1 MKAKTFYVCSECGY
15 QSSKWLGRCPEC
27 DAWNTFEEQT
37 TAPEPSGKAARRAAS
52 VNAHSPG
59 RALPLTQLDSDSN
72 LRMSSGMSELD
83 RVLGGGVVRGSAVLL
98 SGEPGIGKSTLLLQI
113 SNSLATERRVLYISG
128 EESPGQIRLRAERLG
143 ADSENLY
150 VLAETSLENA
160 LGQVDAIS
168 PEVIVA
174 DSIQTLWTS
183 DAVSTPGSVTQVR
196 ECAARLIALAK
207 SRGVAVI
214 MVGHVNKEGGIAGPK
229 ILEHMVD
236 AVLCFEGEQ
245 RHAYRVIRATKNRF
259 GSISELGVFE
269 MTGIGLREVQNP
281 SEALMAGRPKNVSG
295 SCAVCIV
302 EGTRPII
309 AEIQS
314 LSSPT
319 VFPSPRR
326 TATGFDYNRLCL
338 LLAVLEKRLGLRF
351 SGSDVYLNVVG
362 GLRIDE
368 PAADL
373 PAALALISSVKDM
386 PLDDGLI
393 AVGEI
398 GLAGEIRAVSM
409 LETRVRE
416 AERLGFTKILVP
428 ARGSEL
434 ERLKSTSITPVPVK
448 SVFEAMEA
456 ALGGAVNA

>member
-1 MKAKTFYVCSECGY
+1 MKVKTFYVCSACGY
-15 QSSKWLGRCPEC
+15 QSARWLGRCPEC
-27 DAWNTFEEQT
+27 DAWNTFKEEK
-37 TAPEPSGKAARRAAS
+37 TAPEPGVKAVRRAAS
-52 VNAHSPG
+52 AASGSSN
-59 RALPLTQLDSDSN
+59 RALPLSELSSDSN
-72 LRMSSGMSELD
+72 LRMLSGMGELD
-83 RVLGGGVVRGSAVLL
+83 RVLGGGLVRGSAVLL

-113 SNSLATERRVLYISG
+113 SNMLASERRVLYVSG

-143 ADSENLY
+143 AGSDGLY
-150 VLAETSLENA
+150 ILAETNLDAALE
-160 LGQVDAIS
+160 QVDAVA
-168 PEVIVA
+168 PEVLVA
-174 DSIQTLWTS
+174 DSVQTLWTS
-183 DAVSTPGSVTQVR
+183 DASSTPGSVTQVR

-207 SRGVAVI
+207 TRGIAVI

-229 ILEHMVD
+229 VLEHMVD

-269 MTGIGLREVQNP
+269 MTGEGLREVPNP

-309 AEIQS
+309 AEIQA
-314 LSSPT
+314 LASPT

-326 TATGFDYNRLCL
+326 TATGLDYNRMCL

-373 PAALALISSVKDM
+373 PTALALISGVRDA

-393 AVGEI
+393 AAGEI
-398 GLAGEIRAVSM
+398 GLAGEVRAVSM
-409 LETRVRE
+409 LEARVRE
-416 AERLGFTKILVP
+416 AERLGFTKMLVP
-428 ARGSEL
+428 ARGNEVSRIKCASMKL
-434 ERLKSTSITPVPVK
+434 VPVK

-456 ALGGAVNA
+456 ALGGT